1 MTLTVDHR
9 SARAVSISQSFAF
22 LRSVK
27 FQASGSTRGSR
38 LPTFGTYRVD
48 PVQGHRS
55 RRAAQ
60 LDVTRLEVERLRL
73 ETFERARERRL
84 VDTRP
89 HRVDQ
94 PRIET
99 LVGVLIL
106 LQHRPDLRRIV
117 DDDGGNNGR
126 GGSRRRRGRDR
137 RRRRL
142 LRWIGWR

>member
-1 MTLTVDHR
+1 MTCCDHR
-9 SARAVSISQSFAF
+9 SARADSISHSLAF

-48 PVQGHRS
+48 PVHDIAAVAPRS
-55 RRAAQ
+55 WMSHA
-60 LDVTRLEVERLRL
+60 LKVERLRL
-73 ETFERARERRL
+73 ETFERARQRRF
-84 VDTRP
+84 VHTRP

-99 LVGVLIL
+99 LVSGLIL

-137 RRRRL
+137 AGDAL